1 MDKVNESFEGFLQGK
16 QERLKICNEISM
28 KTHLKKYIVDHP
40 NKIYGCLNI
49 SKNVEI
55 QIAIINM
62 ILKVLSKDEIVQ
74 NKILLDYEL
83 DQIPKTGNKI
93 KILNL
98 LKNFNSKETTKV
110 AGAEFDKLESIN
122 ENLKEVVKEMKGGF
136 IFIGDESFR
145 IQENNEVIVL
155 FFKSIQ
161 QVKIEGICLTI
172 EITENRKICIK
183 LKYNQDL
190 SRFKARISELFY
202 QVEAQDSIVLNIGKR
217 VSFSPEIE
225 DKERA
230 NEELKT
236 NKEERINANITN
248 NYDFIKNVSDLD
260 FNKNYKLGSST
271 PVIAEIT
278 KSDLLT
284 SEIESSGFS
293 MIGGSLMNGGL
304 EISSESELAN
314 RISIRKNLKKQSI
327 KNSIKNNIKHKSR
340 NSSIKKN
347 LKKQSIKSLNKRSR
361 NGSMKTF
368 KLTPLKKST
377 YFNKKS
383 NSFQKVP
390 VFRRIDSKIAEIY
403 KSKLELAELT
413 YKNMK
418 REANRFKAGLDKLK
432 GKKVAE
438 MKLS

>member
-28 KTHLKKYIVDHP
+28 KMHLKKYIVDNP

-98 LKNFNSKETTKV
+98 LKNFNSKEITKV

-183 LKYNQDL
+183 LKYSQDL

-202 QVEAQDSIVLNIGKR
+202 QAEAQDSIVLNIGKR

-230 NEELKT
+230 N
-236 NKEERINANITN
+236 KEERINANITN
-248 NYDFIKNVSDLD
+248 NYDFIKNVSDFD

-314 RISIRKNLKKQSI
+314 RISIKKNLKKQSI
-327 KNSIKNNIKHKSR
+327 KNPIKKNIKHKSR
-340 NSSIKKN
+340 SSSIKKN
-347 LKKQSIKSLNKRSR
+347 LKKQSRKSLNKQSR
-361 NGSMKTF
+361 NSSMKTF
-368 KLTPLKKST
+368 KLTPFKKPT
-377 YFNKKS
+377 HFNKKS

-432 GKKVAE
+432 GKWVAE